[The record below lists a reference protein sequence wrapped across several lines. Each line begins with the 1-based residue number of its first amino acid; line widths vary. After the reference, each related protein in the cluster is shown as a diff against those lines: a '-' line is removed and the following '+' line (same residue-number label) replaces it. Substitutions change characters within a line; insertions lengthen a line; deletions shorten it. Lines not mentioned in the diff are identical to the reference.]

1 MPSSPFSTVT
11 PRPLASVLQM
21 TLVLVLAGCAST
33 SIERSN
39 GDGVFAVPGDQQSHH
54 RLRFADGQ
62 VSPNDSCMVKL
73 GNRLN
78 REVPPLYVNGLPMAF
93 C

>member
-1 MPSSPFSTVT
+1 MRPSLFPAATG
-11 PRPLASVLQM
+11 RHLASTLQL
-21 TLVLVLAGCAST
+21 TLVLALAGCAST
-33 SIERSN
+33 SIETSS
-39 GDGVFAVPGDQQSHH
+39 GDGVFAVPGDQQTHH

-62 VSPNDSCMVKL
+62 VSPNDSCMVRL

-78 REVPPLYVNGLPMAF
+78 REVPPLYVNGRPMAF

>member
-1 MPSSPFSTVT
+1 MSRTVGVRHALTLMALALLPWSSGCGSLSHDP
-11 PRPLASVLQM
+11 M
-21 TLVLVLAGCAST
+21 T
-33 SIERSN
+33 
-39 GDGVFAVPGDQQSHH
+39 GDGVFAVPGDDEDHH

-62 VSPNDSCMVKL
+62 VSRNDSCMIKL

-78 REVPPLYVNGLPMAF
+78 PRVPAMYVNGEPLAF